1 MRRTGRKKRRLAPQ
15 RRERKWW
22 KAICGLLT
30 ALALL
35 AISQAGYHAL
45 LDSPYFKLKE
55 IRVIGLSPG
64 IASEVQKLVQQ
75 KLGDNPSTLALPVAA
90 IRESLLGH
98 PKLTTVNVE
107 VAYPHTLVVTGTER
121 KPSAIVAADH
131 AFYLVGR
138 DGVVISTVRPT
149 ELRDY
154 PLPYIT
160 GIPAD
165 RLNVGQKVS
174 SAGLARALDML
185 DLLRDRN
192 AELYSRFSEVHI
204 HQDPITKFDNVT
216 ARLRGGTEVFFG
228 TSNPS
233 EKLPLLDLFIQQRIK
248 EDRDPYG
255 VAYIDLR
262 VPGQI
267 ICLDKMAVGKERI
280 GEPDQAFGKLPSA
293 VATGPQSA
301 DSAKDEQRA
310 PSRAGRQN
318 NERDKAHAQVSE
330 KNMQKSTREGST
342 SSDPAL
348 NTSEQGTQ
356 QATPDEMEQQPR
368 RPRLPFKFFT
378 KRSRDPVDAP
388 LLRPPVDAE
397 PSD

>member
-1 MRRTGRKKRRLAPQ
+1 MRRAGRKKRRLVPQ
-15 RRERKWW
+15 RRDGRWW
-22 KAICGLLT
+22 RVVCILLT
-30 ALALL
+30 GVALL
-35 AISQAGYHAL
+35 AVCQAGHQAL

-55 IRVIGLSPG
+55 IRVIGLSPA
-64 IASEVQKLVQQ
+64 IAHEVQRLVQQ
-75 KLGDNPSTLALPVAA
+75 KLGEEPSTLAVPVTS

-98 PKLTTVNVE
+98 PRLTTVNVE
-107 VAYPHTLVVTGTER
+107 VAYPHTLIVTGSER

-138 DGVVISTVRPT
+138 DGVVISAIRPT

-165 RLNVGQKVS
+165 RVNVGQKVS

-204 HQDPITKFDNVT
+204 HQDPITKFENVT

-228 TSNPS
+228 SSNPT

-248 EDRDPYG
+248 EDRDPFG
-255 VAYIDLR
+255 VAYVDLR

-267 ICLDKMAVGKERI
+267 ICLDKMALAKGRI
-280 GEPDQAFGKLPSA
+280 GEPDQPLGKFPSGDGS
-293 VATGPQSA
+293 VSQSP
-301 DSAKDEQRA
+301 DSASEQQKA
-310 PSRAGRQN
+310 PARAGRRPNQ
-318 NERDKAHAQVSE
+318 RDKAQGEISE
-330 KNMQKSTREGST
+330 NNPQKSSREGSA
-342 SSDPAL
+342 SNEAAV
-348 NTSEQGTQ
+348 NTLEQGS
-356 QATPDEMEQQPR
+356 QATPDEVEQQPR

-378 KRSRDPVDAP
+378 KRSRDPMDAP
-388 LLRPPVDAE
+388 VLRPPVDAE
-397 PSD
+397 PSN